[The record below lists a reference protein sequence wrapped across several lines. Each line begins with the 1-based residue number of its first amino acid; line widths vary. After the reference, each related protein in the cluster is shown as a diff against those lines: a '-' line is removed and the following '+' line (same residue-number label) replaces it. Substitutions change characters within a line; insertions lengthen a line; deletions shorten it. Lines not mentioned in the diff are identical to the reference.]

1 MIALLSA
8 FFSDKI
14 FFSWSTTSLS
24 IWYTISAV
32 FLAWLTSYLH
42 KRYSVWS
49 RQGIRGPKPIPIFGN
64 TLDYFFKPNKDVD
77 ISRIKKYGRIF
88 GAFNAL
94 EPLLVVSDPKILRKI
109 LVQDFW
115 SFTGRRSYNHW
126 LLKQFLI
133 SKNGQEWKEMRSVIS
148 PTFTSGKMKQMLP
161 LMKESLVSMEKTID
175 KIVKNGEGNRVD
187 SKKLFGCFTLDVI
200 AKCAFATETNA
211 HENENDAFIEPVR
224 RFFKYNKLKVMMVLL
239 LPNFIKD
246 FFNITAQPAKS
257 VDFMA
262 NVAKQIMDNRRRE
275 SQYEKRSYPDLLQ
288 LMMSA
293 GKSTVK
299 EQVVEDTVD
308 NEAHHGNEDEVTRV
322 KPTDSHKMSLTDH
335 EIMANTILVLVAG
348 YETTATTITF
358 TSYSLAINPRVQDRL
373 RTEVN
378 DALNSNGG
386 DLSYEVLSGLK
397 YLDAVISETLRMF
410 PPVIR
415 VERIAD
421 EDCVLDTEDGQ
432 KIQIKKGNVIYVPI
446 YAIQHDKE
454 FYDDPEEYRPER
466 FLPENRHKLV
476 PYTYLPFVAGPRNCI
491 GMRFALM
498 EAKLAIAHLV
508 HKYKFKRS
516 DRTAVPLDFSKS
528 STLLQAKEIII
539 GIKPVN

>member
-498 EAKLAIAHLV
+498 EAKLAVAHLV